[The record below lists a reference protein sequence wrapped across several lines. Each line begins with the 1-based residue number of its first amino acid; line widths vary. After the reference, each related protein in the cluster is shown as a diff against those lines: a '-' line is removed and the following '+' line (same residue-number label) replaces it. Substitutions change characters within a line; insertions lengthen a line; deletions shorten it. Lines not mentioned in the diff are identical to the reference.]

1 MKNAL
6 LILVAAAAAVIA
18 HADPRV
24 TYVGDGRYA
33 CSGSERECAAV
44 RQRNDDQ
51 TRRTLERLDRDRRES
66 DYRDEKRRQTRAL
79 EDIRDELRRR
89 DW

>member
-1 MKNAL
+1 M
-6 LILVAAAAAVIA
+6 ILVAAAATVV

-33 CSGSERECAAV
+33 CSGSDRDCAV
-44 RQRNDDQ
+44 IRQRNHEQ
-51 TRRTLERLDRDRRES
+51 TSRTMERLDRERGES
-66 DYRDEKRRQTRAL
+66 EYLAEQRRQTRAL

-89 DW
+89 D

>member
-1 MKNAL
+1 MKNIA
-6 LILVAAAAAVIA
+6 LILVVAASVAQAE
-18 HADPRV
+18 PRV

-33 CSGSERECAAV
+33 CSGSDRDCAAV

-51 TRRTLERLDRDRRES
+51 TRRTLERFSREHRES
-66 DYRDEKRRQTRAL
+66 EYRDEQRRQTRAL

-89 DW
+89 D

>member
-1 MKNAL
+1 MKNIA
-6 LILVAAAAAVIA
+6 LILAFAAASLAQAE
-18 HADPRV
+18 PRV

-33 CSGSERECAAV
+33 CSGSDRDCAAI

-51 TRRTLERLDRDRRES
+51 TRRTLDRVGRERRES
-66 DYRDEKRRQTRAL
+66 EYREEQRRQARAL

-89 DW
+89 D

>member
-1 MKNAL
+1 MKNIA
-6 LILVAAAAAVIA
+6 LILAVAAASMA
-18 HADPRV
+18 HAEPRV

-33 CSGSERECAAV
+33 CSGSDRDCAAI

-51 TRRTLERLDRDRRES
+51 SHRTQERFDRERRES
-66 DYRDEKRRQTRAL
+66 EYRDQQRRQTRTL

-89 DW
+89 D